1 MIRRARLKTL
11 NRLHLIRKDQ
21 DGATLVEFAL
31 VSPVMLFMMM
41 GVFDVGYGV
50 YMRSVLDGAIQKAG
64 RDASLESG
72 PSSLTAIDTRL
83 RNTIRAVNKAA
94 TVTTARESYFQFS
107 DVDRAE
113 VFTDTNNNGVCDNGE
128 PYGDENANS
137 EWDDDIGASGIGDPR
152 DVVQYTVTVSYDSL
166 FNFGGYSRT
175 STGKKIV
182 GYETKT
188 RPKYELT
195 PGEIKDIR
203 VPVYELTRV
212 PTSNKGNGFA
222 RVPIYQ
228 YVPTHFKTFKAP
240 IYEFTEVPRK
250 SGGTGLRRMPIYEFR
265 VTTRNT
271 GHNVAQYEDVQ
282 VPVYRNI
289 ITQSPTGSKLRRVL
303 DHYETTRRVQLDT
316 ITARNTGQKQIVVRQ
331 LVGYQ
336 TVSSPN
342 MILQRKLIGFSDV
355 KTVAMFK
362 RQLVG
367 YAIAPKPTT
376 TLKRTLVGYKTIS
389 KQFPG
394 TKVAVGTE
402 TYKVPKY
409 ESADSGFSL
418 GSIAGPRVMTATTV
432 LQNQPY
438 GNRNTAATVA
448 TRNCT

>member
-1 MIRRARLKTL
+1 MIRRARMKTL
-11 NRLHLIRKDQ
+11 NRLHLIRQDQ

-72 PSSLTAIDTRL
+72 PSSLTTIDTRL
-83 RNTIRAVNKAA
+83 RNTIHAVNKSA

-128 PYGDENANS
+128 PYGDENANN
-137 EWDDDIGASGIGDPR
+137 EWDDDVGASGIGDPR

-166 FNFGGYSRT
+166 FNFGGYSR
-175 STGKKIV
+175 SGTGKKIV

-188 RPKYELT
+188 RTKYASI
-195 PGEIKDIR
+195 PGELKNIQ
-203 VPVYELTRV
+203 VPVYQMTRV
-212 PTSNKGNGFA
+212 PTSNKGSGFA

-228 YVPTHFKTFKAP
+228 YVPSRFKTIKAP
-240 IYEFTEVPRK
+240 IYEFEEIPRK
-250 SGGTGLRRMPIYEFR
+250 SGGAGLRRMPIYEFR
-265 VTTRNT
+265 VTQRGT
-271 GHNVAQYEDVQ
+271 GHNVAQYEDVR

-289 ITQSPTGSKLRRVL
+289 ITQTPTGPKLRREL
-303 DHYETTRRVQLDT
+303 DHYETTRRIRLDT
-316 ITARNTGQKQIVVRQ
+316 ITAKNTGQKQVLVRQ

-336 TVSSPN
+336 TVSSPTKV
-342 MILQRKLIGFSDV
+342 LRRKLVGYSDV
-355 KTVAMFK
+355 KLIVTFK
-362 RQLVG
+362 RELVD
-367 YAIAPKPTT
+367 YATIKKPTT
-376 TLKRTLVGYKTIS
+376 TIKRTLVGYKTVS

-402 TYKVPKY
+402 TYKVPRY
-409 ESADSGFSL
+409 ETADSGFSL